1 MRVILK
7 DDVVGLGDI
16 GQTVNVKPGYGRNFL
31 IPQGKA
37 IEAGSK
43 NAAVVAHYQKAIEKK
58 KKALKIAG
66 EQEAEKLR
74 NVDLVLD
81 LRVASGGKV
90 FGSVTSRMIAEE
102 LKKQGFEIDRR
113 RVLLGEPIKK
123 IGVHFVNVKLHS
135 EVKAQLKVVVNEK
148 AAEKEEEE
156 QEALEAK
163 ARIESKVENAQ
174 AESSTVEPE
183 SDISPDISPESS
195 EVDAV

>member
-16 GQTVNVKPGYGRNFL
+16 GQTVNVKAGYGRNFL

-43 NAAVVAHYQKAIEKK
+43 NAAVVAHFQKAIEKK
-58 KKALKIAG
+58 KKALKVAG
-66 EQEAEKLR
+66 EQEAGKLR
-74 NVDLVLD
+74 DLDIELD

-102 LKKQGFEIDRR
+102 LKKHGFDIDRR
-113 RVLLGEPIKK
+113 RILLGEPIKK

-148 AAEKEEEE
+148 AAAKEEEE

-163 ARIESKVENAQ
+163 AKIEKKAKASEDLE
-174 AESSTVEPE
+174 AEIEEAMPTEE
-183 SDISPDISPESS
+183 
-195 EVDAV
+195 A